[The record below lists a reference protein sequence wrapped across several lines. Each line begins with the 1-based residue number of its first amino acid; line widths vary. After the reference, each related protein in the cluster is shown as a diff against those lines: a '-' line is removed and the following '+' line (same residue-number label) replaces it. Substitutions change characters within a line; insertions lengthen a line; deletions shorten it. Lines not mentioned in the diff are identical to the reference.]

1 MPGFK
6 VTHVYLCTE
15 FTISHIL
22 FSTKQVKK
30 KYFKE
35 QLCFSSKTEQK
46 MQRFFIYSLYIPHRD
61 SLSCSQHP
69 HQSGTFVTFI
79 NLQWCI
85 VVVQSPWLLWG
96 FTLGLC
102 LIYFHIRQFLML
114 ILTSPLKSIWDC
126 VHMCKCFPLER
137 ILESRNYSIIAFMIA
152 RFTSK

>member
-46 MQRFFIYSLYIPHRD
+46 EKTEQKMQRCFHILPVYPTQGQPFLFSTSSPKWYICYIYKPTMMYCCCPKSMVTVRVHSWLMSYIF
-61 SLSCSQHP
+61 P
-69 HQSGTFVTFI
+69 HQTVLNVNFD
-79 NLQWCI
+79 
-85 VVVQSPWLLWG
+85 
-96 FTLGLC
+96 FTIEIYLGLC
-102 LIYFHIRQFLML
+102 SHVQM
-114 ILTSPLKSIWDC
+114 
-126 VHMCKCFPLER
+126 FP
-137 ILESRNYSIIAFMIA
+137 
-152 RFTSK
+152 T

>member
-46 MQRFFIYSLYIPHRD
+46 EKTEQKMQR
-61 SLSCSQHP
+61 C
-69 HQSGTFVTFI
+69 
-79 NLQWCI
+79 
-85 VVVQSPWLLWG
+85 
-96 FTLGLC
+96 
-102 LIYFHIRQFLML
+102 FHILPVYPTQGQPSLFS
-114 ILTSPLKSIWDC
+114 T
-126 VHMCKCFPLER
+126 FPPKWY
-137 ILESRNYSIIAFMIA
+137 ICCIYKP
-152 RFTSK
+152 TVTYYYHP